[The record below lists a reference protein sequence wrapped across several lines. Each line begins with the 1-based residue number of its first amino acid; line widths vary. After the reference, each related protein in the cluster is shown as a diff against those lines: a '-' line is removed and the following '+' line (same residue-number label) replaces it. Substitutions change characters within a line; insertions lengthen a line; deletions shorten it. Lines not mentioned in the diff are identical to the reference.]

1 VNTTQAEYQVYGPGY
16 NVTGREV
23 AVREGI
29 TIEMTAEQYA
39 PYSTL
44 EDVFQYPFTGEF
56 GNTAWI
62 DQEPEAV
69 VEGGWGWGGG
79 WSGSRGGWG
88 QGGQGEQ
95 GDAPRWPRV

>member
-1 VNTTQAEYQVYGPGY
+1 MVYGPGF
-16 NVTGREV
+16 NETGREV

-44 EDVFQYPFTGEF
+44 ADVFQYPFTGEF

-62 DQEPEAV
+62 DQEPAAV
-69 VEGGWGWGGG
+69 VAGRLGWGGG
-79 WSGSRGGWG
+79 LGGGRGGWG
-88 QGGQGEQ
+88 QGGQSAQGEASQ
-95 GDAPRWPRV
+95 WPRA